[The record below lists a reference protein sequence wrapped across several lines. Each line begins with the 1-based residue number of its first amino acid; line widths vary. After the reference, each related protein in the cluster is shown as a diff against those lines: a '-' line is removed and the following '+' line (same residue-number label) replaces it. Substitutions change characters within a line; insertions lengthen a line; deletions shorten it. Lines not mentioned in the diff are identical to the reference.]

1 MVEKTVMNVG
11 DGDGCGEHLL
21 EEHKLKASEENKE
34 KPGEGH
40 GHLFS
45 SS

>member
-1 MVEKTVMNVG
+1 MVEKTVVNVG
-11 DGDGCGEHLL
+11 DGDGEHLL
-21 EEHKLKASEENKE
+21 EEHKLKPSEENKE

>member
-1 MVEKTVMNVG
+1 MLVMVMVRSIA
-11 DGDGCGEHLL
+11 GCGEHLL

-34 KPGEGH
+34 KPGEGY